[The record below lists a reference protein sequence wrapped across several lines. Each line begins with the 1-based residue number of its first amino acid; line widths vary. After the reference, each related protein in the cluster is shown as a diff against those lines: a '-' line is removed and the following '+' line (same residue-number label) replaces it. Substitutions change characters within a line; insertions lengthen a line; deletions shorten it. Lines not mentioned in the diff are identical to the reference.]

1 MAHKDPLVAVLQL
14 HLKPVAKP
22 RQLDEARTWAGLGY
36 EFADVGLL
44 RQALSHGSSQKLQE
58 TYERLEFL
66 GDRVL
71 SLVIAEQL
79 FKIHATEREGRL
91 SARHSS
97 LVRGEV
103 CADIAE
109 KLGVADMLHMGSME
123 RKQGVHKI
131 RSVLGDVMEA
141 LIGAVYL
148 DGGMEAARR
157 FVMLHW
163 QAVLA
168 NPDSAAKDAKTFVQE
183 WALARGKALPLYE
196 LVGRVGPEHR
206 PEFTVKLTVLKH
218 GQAEGRGATKQAAEM
233 SAAQDFIVAKGLR

>member
-22 RQLDEARTWAGLGY
+22 RQLDEARTWEGLGY

-109 KLGVADMLHMGSME
+109 KLGVVGDGHVEHVCAKT
-123 RKQGVHKI
+123 R
-131 RSVLGDVMEA
+131 LGDVSTGKL
-141 LIGAVYL
+141 LI
-148 DGGMEAARR
+148 
-157 FVMLHW
+157 
-163 QAVLA
+163 
-168 NPDSAAKDAKTFVQE
+168 
-183 WALARGKALPLYE
+183 
-196 LVGRVGPEHR
+196 
-206 PEFTVKLTVLKH
+206 
-218 GQAEGRGATKQAAEM
+218 TKQRM
-233 SAAQDFIVAKGLR
+233 QPTVSLRTHREVVN